1 MGISFYKFINILNE
15 NQDEE
20 QNSETLN
27 LIRSGN
33 NLRKNDCGNFWDDFI
48 NLCGNANAMS
58 KVLDVPKEKITGWAE
73 KINEIRQL
81 VKNKDSNTKNRVL
94 KTGE

>member
-1 MGISFYKFINILNE
+1 MTISFYEFIEELN
-15 NQDEE
+15 NNDKDAV
-20 QNSETLN
+20 LN

-48 NLCGNANAMS
+48 NLCGNSNAMS
-58 KVLDVPKEKITGWAE
+58 KLLGVPKEKITGLAE

-81 VKNKDSNTKNRVL
+81 INNKDSNKKNRVL

>member
-1 MGISFYKFINILNE
+1 MTISFYEFIEELN
-15 NQDEE
+15 NNDKDVI
-20 QNSETLN
+20 LN

-58 KVLDVPKEKITGWAE
+58 KLLGVPKEKITGLAE

-81 VKNKDSNTKNRVL
+81 INNKDSNKKNRVL